1 MAFLKKKR
9 IQRVAAYG
17 LAREGERILMV
28 RAGRGLHD
36 APGQWML
43 PGGGVEHG
51 EHPQEAVVR
60 ELAEETGLR
69 VSGPDL
75 LHVGSEHK
83 IVRGADFHCVFFVYA
98 VQVTGGRLRAEP
110 DGATSGPSWIE
121 TAALPGMSIMDAH
134 AQILPALITQ
144 AP

>member
-9 IQRVAAYG
+9 LQRVAAYG
-17 LAREGERILMV
+17 LARDGGRILMV

-36 APGQWML
+36 APGSWML

-51 EHPQEAVVR
+51 EHPEEAVVR

-69 VSGPDL
+69 VASSGL

-83 IVRGADFHCVFFVYA
+83 TVRRLDFHCVFFVYA
-98 VQVTGGRLRAEP
+98 VDVLGGDLRGEG
-110 DGATSGPSWIE
+110 DGATTAPTWVDAGSLSG
-121 TAALPGMSIMDAH
+121 LSIMEAH
-134 AQILPALITQ
+134 AEILPALITQ
-144 AP
+144 VP

>member
-1 MAFLKKKR
+1 MAFLKKKTV
-9 IQRVAAYG
+9 QRVAAYG
-17 LAREGERILMV
+17 LARDGGRVLMV

-69 VSGPDL
+69 VVHTAL
-75 LHVGSEHK
+75 LHVGSERK
-83 IVRGADFHCVFFVYA
+83 LARGRDFHCVFFVYA
-98 VQVTGGRLRAEP
+98 VEVTGGRLRKEP
-110 DGATSGPSWIE
+110 DGSSTAPSWIE
-121 TAALPGMSIMDAH
+121 TGELPGMSIMEAH
-134 AQILPALITQ
+134 AEILPALITQ